1 VYQLT
6 SALLNLVGR
15 REDMDINF
23 NAAYPI
29 YEQVIEEI
37 KKELVRGEL
46 RPGEK
51 LPSQRKL
58 AKKIEVNPNTVQ
70 RAYREMEQRGLVETK
85 RGRGTFIK
93 DDDQVM
99 IEIRKDMAETAVK
112 EFIDEMISLGFKQDD
127 IVEKINDNLKRRD
140 QDE

>member
-1 VYQLT
+1 
-6 SALLNLVGR
+6 
-15 REDMDINF
+15 MDIDF

-37 KKELVRGEL
+37 KKEIVRGEL
-46 RPGEK
+46 EPGAK
-51 LPSQRKL
+51 LPSQRQL
-58 AKKIEVNPNTVQ
+58 ARKIDVNPNTVQ

-99 IEIRKDMAETAVK
+99 IEIKKEMAETAVID
-112 EFIDEMISLGFKQDD
+112 FIEEMISLGFKREN
-127 IVEKINDNLKRRD
+127 ILKKVEAKLKRRED
-140 QDE
+140 NE

>member
-1 VYQLT
+1 
-6 SALLNLVGR
+6 
-15 REDMDINF
+15 MDIDF

-29 YEQVIEEI
+29 YEQVIEEL

-46 RPGEK
+46 KAGDK

-58 AKKIEVNPNTVQ
+58 ARKIDVNPNTVQ

-93 DDDQVM
+93 DDDKVM
-99 IEIRKDMAETAVK
+99 IEIKKEMAESAVK
-112 EFIDEMISLGFKQDD
+112 EFLDEMISLGFDKEN
-127 IVEKINDNLKRRD
+127 IVKKINENLKRR
-140 QDE
+140 QDDEW

>member
-1 VYQLT
+1 
-6 SALLNLVGR
+6 
-15 REDMDINF
+15 MDIDF

-29 YEQVIEEI
+29 YEQVIDEI
-37 KKELVRGEL
+37 KKEIVRGEL
-46 RPGEK
+46 NSGDK

-58 AKKIEVNPNTVQ
+58 ARKIEVNPNTVQ

-99 IEIRKDMAETAVK
+99 VEIKKEMAETAVSN
-112 EFIDEMISLGFKQDD
+112 FIDEMISLGF
-127 IVEKINDNLKRRD
+127 EKENILSKVKTNLKRRD
-140 QDE
+140 DNE

>member
-1 VYQLT
+1 
-6 SALLNLVGR
+6 
-15 REDMDINF
+15 MDIDF

-58 AKKIEVNPNTVQ
+58 ARKIEVNPNTVQ

-93 DDDQVM
+93 DDEQVM

-112 EFIDEMISLGFKQDD
+112 EFIDEMISLGFKKED
-127 IVEKINDNLKRRD
+127 IVAKINDNLKRRD

>member
-1 VYQLT
+1 
-6 SALLNLVGR
+6 
-15 REDMDINF
+15 MDIDF

-37 KKELVRGEL
+37 KKEIVRGEL
-46 RPGEK
+46 KPGAK
-51 LPSQRKL
+51 LPSQRQL
-58 AKKIEVNPNTVQ
+58 ARKIDVNPNTVQ

-99 IEIRKDMAETAVK
+99 IEIKKDMAETAVID
-112 EFIDEMISLGFKQDD
+112 FIEEMISLGFKREN
-127 IVEKINDNLKRRD
+127 ILKKVEAKLKRRED
-140 QDE
+140 NE

>member
-1 VYQLT
+1 
-6 SALLNLVGR
+6 
-15 REDMDINF
+15 MDIDF
-23 NAAYPI
+23 NAAHPI

-37 KKELVRGEL
+37 KKELVRGDL

-85 RGRGTFIK
+85 RGKGTFIK
-93 DDDQVM
+93 DDEQVM
-99 IEIRKDMAETAVK
+99 IEIKKVMAETAVK
-112 EFIDEMISLGFKQDD
+112 EFIDEMISLGFKKKE
-127 IVEKINDNLKRRD
+127 IIAKINDNLKRRV
-140 QDE
+140 QNE

>member
-1 VYQLT
+1 
-6 SALLNLVGR
+6 
-15 REDMDINF
+15 MDIDF
-23 NAAYPI
+23 NAAHPI

-37 KKELVRGEL
+37 KKELVRGDL

-85 RGRGTFIK
+85 RGKGTFIK
-93 DDDQVM
+93 DDEQVM
-99 IEIRKDMAETAVK
+99 IEIKKVMAETAVK
-112 EFIDEMISLGFKQDD
+112 EFIDEMISLGFKKKEI
-127 IVEKINDNLKRRD
+127 IVKINDNLKRRV

>member
-1 VYQLT
+1 
-6 SALLNLVGR
+6 
-15 REDMDINF
+15 MDIDF

-29 YEQVIEEI
+29 YEQVIEEL

-46 RPGEK
+46 KAGDK

-58 AKKIEVNPNTVQ
+58 ARKIDVNPNTVQ

-93 DDDQVM
+93 DDDKVM
-99 IEIRKDMAETAVK
+99 IEIKKEMAESAVK
-112 EFIDEMISLGFKQDD
+112 EFLDEMISLGFDKEN
-127 IVEKINDNLKRRD
+127 IVKKINENLKRR
-140 QDE
+140 QEDE

>member
-1 VYQLT
+1 
-6 SALLNLVGR
+6 
-15 REDMDINF
+15 MDIDF

-29 YEQVIEEI
+29 YEQVIDEI
-37 KKELVRGEL
+37 KKEIVRGEL
-46 RPGEK
+46 SSGDK

-58 AKKIEVNPNTVQ
+58 ARKIEVNPNTVQ

-99 IEIRKDMAETAVK
+99 VEIKKEMAETAVLN
-112 EFIDEMISLGFKQDD
+112 FIEEMISLGFEKEN
-127 IVEKINDNLKRRD
+127 ILKKVESNLKRRED
-140 QDE
+140 NE

>member
-1 VYQLT
+1 
-6 SALLNLVGR
+6 
-15 REDMDINF
+15 MDIDF

-37 KKELVRGEL
+37 KKEIVRGEL
-46 RPGEK
+46 KPGAK
-51 LPSQRKL
+51 LPSQRQL
-58 AKKIEVNPNTVQ
+58 ARKIDVNPNTVQ

-99 IEIRKDMAETAVK
+99 IEIKKEMAETAVID
-112 EFIDEMISLGFKQDD
+112 FIEEMISLGFKREN
-127 IVEKINDNLKRRD
+127 ILKKVEAKLKRRED
-140 QDE
+140 NE

>member
-1 VYQLT
+1 
-6 SALLNLVGR
+6 
-15 REDMDINF
+15 MDIDF

-29 YEQVIEEI
+29 YEQVIDEI
-37 KKELVRGEL
+37 KKEIVRGEL
-46 RPGEK
+46 SSGDK

-58 AKKIEVNPNTVQ
+58 ARKIEVNPNTVQ

-99 IEIRKDMAETAVK
+99 VEIKKEMAETTVLN
-112 EFIDEMISLGFKQDD
+112 FIEEMISLGFEKEN
-127 IVEKINDNLKRRD
+127 ILKKVESNLKRRED
-140 QDE
+140 NE

>member
-1 VYQLT
+1 
-6 SALLNLVGR
+6 
-15 REDMDINF
+15 MDIDF

-37 KKELVRGEL
+37 KKEIVRGEL
-46 RPGEK
+46 KPGAK
-51 LPSQRKL
+51 LPSQRQL
-58 AKKIEVNPNTVQ
+58 ARKIDVNPNTVQ

-99 IEIRKDMAETAVK
+99 IEIKKEMAETAVID
-112 EFIDEMISLGFKQDD
+112 FIEEMISLGFKREN
-127 IVEKINDNLKRRD
+127 ILKKVEYNLKGRED
-140 QDE
+140 NE

>member
-1 VYQLT
+1 
-6 SALLNLVGR
+6 
-15 REDMDINF
+15 MDIDF

-70 RAYREMEQRGLVETK
+70 RAYREMDQRGLVETK

-112 EFIDEMISLGFKQDD
+112 EFIDEMISLGFEQKD
-127 IVEKINDNLKRRD
+127 IIDKINDNLKRRE

>member
-1 VYQLT
+1 
-6 SALLNLVGR
+6 
-15 REDMDINF
+15 MDIDF

-37 KKELVRGEL
+37 KKEIVRGEL
-46 RPGEK
+46 KPGAK

-58 AKKIEVNPNTVQ
+58 ARKIDVNPNTVQ

-85 RGRGTFIK
+85 RGRGTFIR

-99 IEIRKDMAETAVK
+99 KEIKKEMAETAVVK
-112 EFIDEMISLGFKQDD
+112 FIEEMISLGFEKEN
-127 IVEKINDNLKRRD
+127 IIKKVEANLKRR
-140 QDE
+140 EFNE

>member
-1 VYQLT
+1 
-6 SALLNLVGR
+6 
-15 REDMDINF
+15 MDIDF
-23 NAAYPI
+23 DAAYPI

-37 KKELVRGEL
+37 KKEIVRGEL
-46 RPGEK
+46 KAGAK

-58 AKKIEVNPNTVQ
+58 AKKIDVNPNTVQ

-99 IEIRKDMAETAVK
+99 IEIKKEMAQTAVID
-112 EFIDEMISLGFKQDD
+112 FIDEMISLGFKREN
-127 IVEKINDNLKRRD
+127 ILEKVVSNLKGRED
-140 QDE
+140 NE

>member
-1 VYQLT
+1 
-6 SALLNLVGR
+6 
-15 REDMDINF
+15 MDIDF

-37 KKELVRGEL
+37 KKEIVRGEL
-46 RPGEK
+46 KPGNK

-58 AKKIEVNPNTVQ
+58 AREIDVNSNTVQ
-70 RAYREMEQRGLVETK
+70 RAYRELEQRGFVETK

-99 IEIRKDMAETAVK
+99 KEIKKEMAETAVLN
-112 EFIDEMISLGFKQDD
+112 FIEEMISLGFERENILKK
-127 IVEKINDNLKRRD
+127 VETNLIGREDN
-140 QDE
+140 E

>member
-1 VYQLT
+1 
-6 SALLNLVGR
+6 
-15 REDMDINF
+15 MDIDF

-29 YEQVIEEI
+29 YEQVIDEI
-37 KKELVRGEL
+37 KKEIVRGEL
-46 RPGEK
+46 NSGDK

-58 AKKIEVNPNTVQ
+58 ARKIEVNPNTVQ

-99 IEIRKDMAETAVK
+99 VEIKKEMAESAVSS
-112 EFIDEMISLGFKQDD
+112 FIEEMISLGFKKEN
-127 IVEKINDNLKRRD
+127 ILKKVEAKFKGRENN
-140 QDE
+140 E

>member
-1 VYQLT
+1 
-6 SALLNLVGR
+6 
-15 REDMDINF
+15 MDIDF

-29 YEQVIEEI
+29 YEQVIDEI
-37 KKELVRGEL
+37 KKEIVRGEL
-46 RPGEK
+46 NSGDK

-58 AKKIEVNPNTVQ
+58 ARKIEVNPNTVQ

-99 IEIRKDMAETAVK
+99 VEIKKEMAETAVLN
-112 EFIDEMISLGFKQDD
+112 FIEEMISLGFEKEN
-127 IVEKINDNLKRRD
+127 ILKKVESNLKRRED
-140 QDE
+140 NE

>member
-1 VYQLT
+1 
-6 SALLNLVGR
+6 
-15 REDMDINF
+15 MDIDF

-37 KKELVRGEL
+37 KKEIVRGEL
-46 RPGEK
+46 KAGAK
-51 LPSQRKL
+51 LPSQRQL
-58 AKKIEVNPNTVQ
+58 ARKIDVNPNTVQ

-99 IEIRKDMAETAVK
+99 IEIKKEMAETAVID
-112 EFIDEMISLGFKQDD
+112 FIEEMISLGFKREN
-127 IVEKINDNLKRRD
+127 ILKKVESNLKGRED
-140 QDE
+140 NE